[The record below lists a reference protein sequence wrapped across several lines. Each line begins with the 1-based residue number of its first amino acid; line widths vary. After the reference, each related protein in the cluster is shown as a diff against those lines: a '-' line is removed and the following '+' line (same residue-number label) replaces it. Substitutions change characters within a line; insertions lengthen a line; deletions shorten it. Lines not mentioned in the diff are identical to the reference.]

1 MSGLAEVELLDIE
14 IISRELNKYGGGR
27 WEASQITPNYY
38 KITDKS
44 TNKAHTLNMSTHTRR
59 GRGSSLQ
66 GGTC

>member
-44 TNKAHTLNMSTHTRR
+44 TEATINVFPEGDHHYKGALVKG
-59 GRGSSLQ
+59 GRP
-66 GGTC
+66 